1 VTLGERIRK
10 ERKAAGL
17 SQRDLAQRV
26 GVSFPHI
33 SKVEADK
40 EPASPELL
48 TRIAQEVGIEP
59 DELLL
64 LAGRV
69 PSELSE
75 VVVNKHT
82 LAPRFLRSWKAGT
95 ITDEDVEAFLNQR
108 EGR

>member
-1 VTLGERIRK
+1 MTLGERIRQA
-10 ERKAAGL
+10 RKATGL

-40 EPASPELL
+40 EPASPGLL
-48 TRIAQEVGIEP
+48 ARIADEVGIEP

-75 VVVNKHT
+75 VVVSKHA
-82 LAPRFLRSWKAGT
+82 LAPRFLRSWKAGR